1 MIVRPERNYDF
12 KCAECGKW
20 FTVSTS
26 KRMGTLA
33 VKCAHCGFEQ
43 TVSIISKVGSSD
55 EPVEKFHTQM
65 PVRVLGKAI
74 QRGDKYIIE
83 NRAKIGHPTS
93 FICPKCNKPIAIKP
107 QQPGE
112 QVITC
117 KVCNA
122 KVHIT
127 AYDAEEE
134 EVRKKQE
141 EDRRRQEE
149 LRRQEE
155 ERKKREE
162 ERKRQEEELRR
173 QEEERKRREEEER
186 KRQEEEM
193 RNKPKG
199 EDILEDPFSTPPVI
213 VGPDYPQPER
223 CDPPI
228 VSDPGE
234 TIPAPQKRRL
244 TNAELYWGGGFMKSG
259 YKMRLLTGT
268 TIIGRKDPVK
278 KSDIQFNDPEMSRQ
292 SVQID
297 AEPRNGVMSFTLT
310 VLKDLNPV
318 LVNGRRVPQGMSVL
332 LRSGVKIKMGQTTIT
347 FKLV

>member
-127 AYDAEEE
+127 AYDAQEEE
-134 EVRKKQE
+134 RIRQE
-141 EDRRRQEE
+141 EEKRRLEQERIRQQQEELKRKQAEE
-149 LRRQEE
+149 LRRQQELEE
-155 ERKKREE
+155 KEQLRQQQLLQQQQWQQQQQQQQQ
-162 ERKRQEEELRR
+162 QEE
-173 QEEERKRREEEER
+173 QEPKYRYMDIPDPEPESSSDETVVSPPKRRIT
-186 KRQEEEM
+186 
-193 RNKPKG
+193 NG
-199 EDILEDPFSTPPVI
+199 EL
-213 VGPDYPQPER
+213 Q
-223 CDPPI
+223 
-228 VSDPGE
+228 
-234 TIPAPQKRRL
+234 
-244 TNAELYWGGGFMKSG
+244 WGGGMLSSPTKI
-259 YKMRLLTGT
+259 RLLDGSTL
-268 TIIGRKDPVK
+268 IGRKDPVK

>member
-127 AYDAEEE
+127 AYDAQEEE
-134 EVRKKQE
+134 RIRQE
-141 EDRRRQEE
+141 EEKRRLEQERIRQQQEELKRKQAEE
-149 LRRQEE
+149 LRRQQELEE
-155 ERKKREE
+155 QEQLRQQQLLQQQQWQQQQQQQQQ
-162 ERKRQEEELRR
+162 QEE
-173 QEEERKRREEEER
+173 QEPKYRYMDIPDPEPESSSDETVVSPPKRRIT
-186 KRQEEEM
+186 
-193 RNKPKG
+193 NG
-199 EDILEDPFSTPPVI
+199 EL
-213 VGPDYPQPER
+213 Q
-223 CDPPI
+223 
-228 VSDPGE
+228 
-234 TIPAPQKRRL
+234 
-244 TNAELYWGGGFMKSG
+244 WGGGMLSSPTKI
-259 YKMRLLTGT
+259 RLLDGSTL
-268 TIIGRKDPVK
+268 IGRKDPVK

>member
-127 AYDAEEE
+127 AYDAQEEE
-134 EVRKKQE
+134 RIRQE
-141 EDRRRQEE
+141 EEKRRLEQERIRQQQEELKRKQAEE
-149 LRRQEE
+149 LRRQQELEE
-155 ERKKREE
+155 QEQLRQQQLLQQQQWQQQQQQQQQQWQQQQQQQQ
-162 ERKRQEEELRR
+162 QEE
-173 QEEERKRREEEER
+173 QEPKYRYMDIPDPEPESSSDETVVSPPKRRIT
-186 KRQEEEM
+186 
-193 RNKPKG
+193 NG
-199 EDILEDPFSTPPVI
+199 EL
-213 VGPDYPQPER
+213 Q
-223 CDPPI
+223 
-228 VSDPGE
+228 
-234 TIPAPQKRRL
+234 
-244 TNAELYWGGGFMKSG
+244 WGGGMLSSPTKI
-259 YKMRLLTGT
+259 RLLDGSTL
-268 TIIGRKDPVK
+268 IGRKDPVK

>member
-127 AYDAEEE
+127 AYDAQEEE
-134 EVRKKQE
+134 RIRQE
-141 EDRRRQEE
+141 EEKRRLEQERIRQQQEELKRKQAEE
-149 LRRQEE
+149 LRRQQELEE
-155 ERKKREE
+155 QEQLRQQQLLQQQQWQQQQ
-162 ERKRQEEELRR
+162 QEE
-173 QEEERKRREEEER
+173 QEPKYRYMDIPDPEPESSSDETVVSPPKRRIT
-186 KRQEEEM
+186 
-193 RNKPKG
+193 NG
-199 EDILEDPFSTPPVI
+199 EL
-213 VGPDYPQPER
+213 Q
-223 CDPPI
+223 
-228 VSDPGE
+228 
-234 TIPAPQKRRL
+234 
-244 TNAELYWGGGFMKSG
+244 WGGGMLSSPTKI
-259 YKMRLLTGT
+259 RLLDGSTL
-268 TIIGRKDPVK
+268 IGRKDPVK

>member
-127 AYDAEEE
+127 AYDAQEEE
-134 EVRKKQE
+134 RIRQE
-141 EDRRRQEE
+141 EEKRRLEQERIRQQQEELKRKQAEE
-149 LRRQEE
+149 LRRQQELEE
-155 ERKKREE
+155 QEQLRQQQLLQQQQWQQQQQQQWQQQQQ
-162 ERKRQEEELRR
+162 QEE
-173 QEEERKRREEEER
+173 QEPKYRYMDIPDPEPESSSDETVVSPPKRRIT
-186 KRQEEEM
+186 
-193 RNKPKG
+193 NG
-199 EDILEDPFSTPPVI
+199 EL
-213 VGPDYPQPER
+213 Q
-223 CDPPI
+223 
-228 VSDPGE
+228 
-234 TIPAPQKRRL
+234 
-244 TNAELYWGGGFMKSG
+244 WGGGMLSSPTKI
-259 YKMRLLTGT
+259 RLLDGSTL
-268 TIIGRKDPVK
+268 IGRKDPVK

>member
-127 AYDAEEE
+127 AYDAQEEE
-134 EVRKKQE
+134 RIRQE
-141 EDRRRQEE
+141 EEKRRLEQERIRQQQEELKRKQAEE
-149 LRRQEE
+149 LRRQQELEE
-155 ERKKREE
+155 QEQLRQQQLLQQQQWQQQQQQQQ
-162 ERKRQEEELRR
+162 QEE
-173 QEEERKRREEEER
+173 QEPKYRYMDIPDPEPESSSDETVVSPPKRRIT
-186 KRQEEEM
+186 
-193 RNKPKG
+193 NG
-199 EDILEDPFSTPPVI
+199 EL
-213 VGPDYPQPER
+213 Q
-223 CDPPI
+223 
-228 VSDPGE
+228 
-234 TIPAPQKRRL
+234 
-244 TNAELYWGGGFMKSG
+244 WGGGMLSSPTKI
-259 YKMRLLTGT
+259 RLLDGSTL
-268 TIIGRKDPVK
+268 IGRKDPVK

>member
-43 TVSIISKVGSSD
+43 TVSIISKVGSTD

-127 AYDAEEE
+127 AYDAQEEE
-134 EVRKKQE
+134 RIRQE
-141 EDRRRQEE
+141 EEKRRLEQERIRQQQEELKRKQAEE
-149 LRRQEE
+149 LRRQQELEE
-155 ERKKREE
+155 QEQLRQQQLLQQQQWQQQQ
-162 ERKRQEEELRR
+162 QEE
-173 QEEERKRREEEER
+173 QEPKYRYMDIPDPEPESSSGETVVSPPKRRIT
-186 KRQEEEM
+186 
-193 RNKPKG
+193 NG
-199 EDILEDPFSTPPVI
+199 EL
-213 VGPDYPQPER
+213 Q
-223 CDPPI
+223 
-228 VSDPGE
+228 
-234 TIPAPQKRRL
+234 
-244 TNAELYWGGGFMKSG
+244 WGGGMLSSPTKI
-259 YKMRLLTGT
+259 RLLDGSTL
-268 TIIGRKDPVK
+268 IGRKDPVK

>member
-26 KRMGTLA
+26 KRMGTLM
-33 VKCAHCGFEQ
+33 VKCAHCGFDQ
-43 TVSIISKVGSSD
+43 TVSIISKMGGSN

-65 PVRVLGKAI
+65 PVRVLGKAV

-127 AYDAEEE
+127 AYDAQEEE
-134 EVRKKQE
+134 RI
-141 EDRRRQEE
+141 
-149 LRRQEE
+149 RQEE
-155 ERKKREE
+155 ERM
-162 ERKRQEEELRR
+162 RQEQERIRQQQEELKRKQAEELRLQQE
-173 QEEERKRREEEER
+173 QEEQERLRQQQLLQQQQQQQQQQQWQQQQQQWQQQQQDEPEPQEHHYRYMDIPYPEPEPSSDETVVSPPKRRIT
-186 KRQEEEM
+186 
-193 RNKPKG
+193 NG
-199 EDILEDPFSTPPVI
+199 EL
-213 VGPDYPQPER
+213 Q
-223 CDPPI
+223 
-228 VSDPGE
+228 
-234 TIPAPQKRRL
+234 
-244 TNAELYWGGGFMKSG
+244 WGGGMLSSATKI
-259 YKMRLLTGT
+259 RLLDGSTL
-268 TIIGRKDPVK
+268 IGRKDPVK

>member
-43 TVSIISKVGSSD
+43 TVSIISKVGSTD

-127 AYDAEEE
+127 AYDAQEEE
-134 EVRKKQE
+134 RIRQE
-141 EDRRRQEE
+141 EEKRRLEQERIRQQQEELKRKQAEE
-149 LRRQEE
+149 LRRQQELEE
-155 ERKKREE
+155 QEQLRQQQLLQQQQWQQQQQQQWQQQQQ
-162 ERKRQEEELRR
+162 QEE
-173 QEEERKRREEEER
+173 QEPKYRYMDIPDPEPESSSDETVVSPPKRRIT
-186 KRQEEEM
+186 
-193 RNKPKG
+193 NG
-199 EDILEDPFSTPPVI
+199 EL
-213 VGPDYPQPER
+213 Q
-223 CDPPI
+223 
-228 VSDPGE
+228 
-234 TIPAPQKRRL
+234 
-244 TNAELYWGGGFMKSG
+244 WGGGMLSSPTKI
-259 YKMRLLTGT
+259 RLLDGSTL
-268 TIIGRKDPVK
+268 IGRKDPVK

>member
-43 TVSIISKVGSSD
+43 TVSIISKVGSTD

-127 AYDAEEE
+127 AYDAQEEE
-134 EVRKKQE
+134 RIRQE
-141 EDRRRQEE
+141 EEKRRLEQERIRQQQEELKRKQAEE
-149 LRRQEE
+149 LRRQQELEE
-155 ERKKREE
+155 QEQLRQQQLLQQQQWQQQQQQQQQ
-162 ERKRQEEELRR
+162 QEE
-173 QEEERKRREEEER
+173 QEPKYRYMDIPDPEPESSSDETVVSPPKRRIT
-186 KRQEEEM
+186 
-193 RNKPKG
+193 NG
-199 EDILEDPFSTPPVI
+199 EL
-213 VGPDYPQPER
+213 Q
-223 CDPPI
+223 
-228 VSDPGE
+228 
-234 TIPAPQKRRL
+234 
-244 TNAELYWGGGFMKSG
+244 WGGGMLSSPTKI
-259 YKMRLLTGT
+259 RLLDGSTL
-268 TIIGRKDPVK
+268 IGRKDPVK

>member
-127 AYDAEEE
+127 AYDAQEEE
-134 EVRKKQE
+134 RIRQE
-141 EDRRRQEE
+141 EEKRRLEQERIRQQQEELKRKQAEE
-149 LRRQEE
+149 LRRQQELEE
-155 ERKKREE
+155 QEQLRQQQLLQQQQWQQQQQQQQ
-162 ERKRQEEELRR
+162 QEE
-173 QEEERKRREEEER
+173 QEPKYRYMDIPDPEPESSSDVTVVSPPKRRIT
-186 KRQEEEM
+186 
-193 RNKPKG
+193 NG
-199 EDILEDPFSTPPVI
+199 EL
-213 VGPDYPQPER
+213 Q
-223 CDPPI
+223 
-228 VSDPGE
+228 
-234 TIPAPQKRRL
+234 
-244 TNAELYWGGGFMKSG
+244 WGGGMLSSPTKI
-259 YKMRLLTGT
+259 RLLDGSTL
-268 TIIGRKDPVK
+268 IGRKDPVK